1 MLLSSSR
8 VSRRAL
14 WLLPALLALAP
25 VVHAG
30 DDIDLTD
37 PDLPQ
42 IEAPEITPGDMN
54 AFIRTTLGGGSIE
67 AYVAQQKAD
76 GIDAIDN
83 YQGRP
88 QTELDTA
95 WSYSARGQQYASEG
109 EVIQAILGTYASSPQ
124 CAPTQLSGVQWTPL
138 SGGGGVHATESAKVG
153 YVMNRY
159 HPEMG
164 HCVATES
171 VALASR
177 SRSGTPEQY

>member
-1 MLLSSSR
+1 MLPFPSR
-8 VSRRAL
+8 VSRRVQ

-30 DDIDLTD
+30 DDIDLGD

-42 IEAPEITPGDMN
+42 NKAPEITPGEMN
-54 AFIRTTLGGGSIE
+54 AFVSATLAGASME
-67 AYVAQQKAD
+67 AYLARQNAS
-76 GIDAIDN
+76 GIDEIDN

-88 QTELDTA
+88 ESEIDAA
-95 WSYSARGQQYASEG
+95 WRYSARGQEYASES
-109 EVIQAILGTYASSPQ
+109 EVVQAIRATYASSEQ
-124 CAPTQLSGVQWTPL
+124 CAPTELSDVQWTPL

-153 YVMNRY
+153 YVMHRY

-164 HCVATES
+164 RCVATES

-177 SRSGTPEQY
+177 SRSGTPERY